1 MSLIIE
7 DESEL
12 TINIDYEKI
21 ADRVINEALDYEK
34 CPYEV
39 ELNLLL
45 TSNENIRKIN
55 NEYRN
60 IDSPTDVLSFPMI
73 EYEKP
78 SDFSKLEDSTLD
90 NFNPETGELILGD
103 IIISV
108 PKIVE
113 QAEKYGH
120 STEREFAFL
129 VVHSMLHLFGYD
141 HMEANDAKIMEA
153 KQEEILYKLEIFR

>member
-153 KQEEILYKLEIFR
+153 KQE

>member
-103 IIISV
+103 III
-108 PKIVE
+108 
-113 QAEKYGH
+113 
-120 STEREFAFL
+120 
-129 VVHSMLHLFGYD
+129 
-141 HMEANDAKIMEA
+141 
-153 KQEEILYKLEIFR
+153 